1 MEFVLARLQ
10 LKNNPDLHVVSFYQ
24 HTNSNPESLKVVSEN
39 MAKITNGK
47 RFPNIIIAGDF
58 NLPDINWA
66 KHTVESSQY
75 SSELNQTALD
85 AMDGMFLT
93 QMVSEPT
100 RGANILALLL
110 ASSPDLIRNICI
122 KPDIGDHDSVTAE
135 VQLKA
140 KVSKKTTRTIF
151 MYDKADTDML
161 KHEISSL
168 SSEFISTSSGW
179 TVSENWK
186 YFTTEIFNIVNK
198 CVPKKIVQGTRS
210 SLARPPIEEENK

>member
-1 MEFVLARLQ
+1 MQKTYQYFPQMEKYWYYFHLVQWDCFGASA
-10 LKNNPDLHVVSFYQ
+10 P
-24 HTNSNPESLKVVSEN
+24 
-39 MAKITNGK
+39 
-47 RFPNIIIAGDF
+47 RFPNMIIAGDF

-93 QMVSEPT
+93 QMVSKPT
-100 RGANILALLL
+100 RGDNILDLIFT
-110 ASSPDLIRNICI
+110 SSPDLIRNICI
-122 KPDIGDHDSVTAE
+122 KPGIGDHDSVTAE
-135 VQLKA
+135 LQLKA

-161 KHEISSL
+161 KSEMSSL
-168 SSEFISTSSGW
+168 SRGFLSTSSGR
-179 TVSENWK
+179 TASENWQ

-198 CVPKKIVQGTRS
+198 CVPKKNSARETRS